1 MQKLSQEILQ
11 NYQRRKSYKEKTKF
25 INLLKEH
32 YDITIESSGRII
44 KNRNIIIGN
53 IEKAN
58 IIFTAHYDTCAWLP
72 IPNLCFPTNLFMY
85 ILYNI
90 LFILFIFIFEA
101 LLSTILLLLGFSK
114 DQVEILSIISSLLI
128 CYLML
133 CGYPN
138 KHNANDNTS
147 GVITLIELMHTI
159 NNSEDIAYVFFDNE
173 EKGLIGSR
181 RFKKK
186 HFTSNK
192 LIINF
197 DCVGDGDNILVMPFK
212 KGKQY
217 TNQLLEHYKD
227 INNKKFVV
235 IHNKHAHYASDQ
247 SNFKNTIAIAAFKKK
262 RFIGYYLDRIHT
274 HKDTIMDE
282 TNIMAI
288 VNNTNKFIQSIND

>member
-11 NYQRRKSYKEKTKF
+11 NYQRRKSYKEKTNF
-25 INLLKEH
+25 INLLKES

-53 IEKAN
+53 VEKAK

-72 IPNLCFPTNLFMY
+72 FPNLCFPTNLFMY

-101 LLSTILLLLGFSK
+101 LLSTILLLLGLSK
-114 DQVEILSIISSLLI
+114 DQIEIIAFITSLLI

-159 NNSEDIAYVFFDNE
+159 NSTEDIAYVFFDNE

-197 DCVGDGDNILVMPFK
+197 DCVGDGDNILVMPFR